1 MRHVWITGAGRGI
14 GAAIALAFAREGATL
29 SLSGRNLATLNLQKQ
44 ILEQACPGVKVH
56 VSVMDL
62 VDAASVTAAYQ
73 ANHHALG
80 PVDVLINNAGQ
91 ALSQPFAKTDMTLW
105 HQMLNVNLTGTYL
118 CIQATLPDLRT
129 PQPQRSGTLVR
140 LVGMTLEARGVMAPL
155 GACCEV
161 VGQTGH
167 RVEAEVVGFND
178 KVLFLMPF
186 TEPTGVGP
194 GDMVRVLSNS
204 SLVKLGPELLG
215 RVIDGRC
222 QPLDGKPD
230 PGCKELLS
238 LLGRPINPMERGP
251 INKIL
256 DVGVKAI
263 NGVLTLGRGQRLGL
277 VAGSGVGKSVLL
289 GMLTRFTKAD
299 VVVIGLIGERG
310 REVQAFIQESLGEEG
325 LAKSVVVAAPANV
338 SPVLRLKATHL
349 THVIAEYFRDQG
361 KDVLMLCDS
370 LTRVAHAQ
378 REIGLAIGEPPTA
391 KGYPPSVF
399 ALLPNLIE
407 RGGVGRHGHG
417 SITAIYTVLAE
428 GDDAADPIVDIAR
441 ASLDGQVMLS
451 RKLADSAHYPAIDLT
466 GSISRLMQSLLSN
479 EDLKSANKLRRLW
492 SIYQQNVDLVQVG
505 AYENGSNPELDEAI
519 RLNDRIVSFLRQDMH
534 ISQDYETTRQ
544 QLRELLSQ

>member
-1 MRHVWITGAGRGI
+1 MID
-14 GAAIALAFAREGATL
+14 FAEEVEQ
-29 SLSGRNLATLNLQKQ
+29 SLSG
-44 ILEQACPGVKVH
+44 
-56 VSVMDL
+56 
-62 VDAASVTAAYQ
+62 
-73 ANHHALG
+73 
-80 PVDVLINNAGQ
+80 
-91 ALSQPFAKTDMTLW
+91 
-105 HQMLNVNLTGTYL
+105 
-118 CIQATLPDLRT
+118 LRT

-161 VGQTGH
+161 VGRHGH

-186 TEPTGVGP
+186 TEPAGVGP
-194 GDMVRVLSNS
+194 GDMVRVVSNS
-204 SLVKLGPELLG
+204 SLVSLGPELLG

-222 QPLDGKPD
+222 QPLDGKPA
-230 PGCKELLS
+230 PVCKDLLS

-263 NGVLTLGRGQRLGL
+263 NGILTLGRGQRLGL
-277 VAGSGVGKSVLL
+277 IAVSGVGKSVLL

-299 VVVIGLIGERG
+299 IVVIGLIGERG

-325 LAKSVVVAAPANV
+325 LAKSVVIAAPANV

-399 ALLPNLIE
+399 GLLPNLIE

-466 GSISRLMQSLLSN
+466 GSISRLMQTLLSS
-479 EDLKSANKLRRLW
+479 EDLKLSNKLRRLW
-492 SIYQQNVDLVQVG
+492 SLYQQNVDLIQVG

-519 RLNDRIVSFLRQDMH
+519 RLNDRIVGFLRQDMH
-534 ISQDYETTRQ
+534 ISQDYEVTRS
-544 QLRELLSQ
+544 QLRDLLNQS

>member
-1 MRHVWITGAGRGI
+1 MID
-14 GAAIALAFAREGATL
+14 FADVVEQ
-29 SLSGRNLATLNLQKQ
+29 SLSG
-44 ILEQACPGVKVH
+44 
-56 VSVMDL
+56 
-62 VDAASVTAAYQ
+62 
-73 ANHHALG
+73 
-80 PVDVLINNAGQ
+80 
-91 ALSQPFAKTDMTLW
+91 
-105 HQMLNVNLTGTYL
+105 
-118 CIQATLPDLRT
+118 LRT

-161 VGQTGH
+161 VGRHGH

-186 TEPTGVGP
+186 TEPAGVGP
-194 GDMVRVLSNS
+194 GDMVRVVSNS
-204 SLVKLGPELLG
+204 SLVSLGPELLG

-222 QPLDGKPD
+222 QPLDGKPA
-230 PGCKELLS
+230 PVCKDLLS

-263 NGVLTLGRGQRLGL
+263 NGILTLGRGQRLGL
-277 VAGSGVGKSVLL
+277 IAGSGVGKSVLL

-299 VVVIGLIGERG
+299 IVIIGLIGERG

-325 LAKSVVVAAPANV
+325 LAKSVVIAAPANV

-399 ALLPNLIE
+399 GLLPNLIE

-466 GSISRLMQSLLSN
+466 GSISRLMQTLLSS

-492 SIYQQNVDLVQVG
+492 SLYQQNVDLIQVG

-519 RLNDRIVSFLRQDMH
+519 RLHDRIVNFLRQDMH
-534 ISQDYETTRQ
+534 ISEDYEVTRA
-544 QLRELLSQ
+544 QLRDLLNQS

>member
-1 MRHVWITGAGRGI
+1 MVDF
-14 GAAIALAFAREGATL
+14 AADI
-29 SLSGRNLATLNLQKQ
+29 
-44 ILEQACPGVKVH
+44 
-56 VSVMDL
+56 
-62 VDAASVTAAYQ
+62 DA
-73 ANHHALG
+73 
-80 PVDVLINNAGQ
+80 VLPQ
-91 ALSQPFAKTDMTLW
+91 
-105 HQMLNVNLTGTYL
+105 
-118 CIQATLPDLRT
+118 LRT
-129 PQPQRSGTLVR
+129 PQPLRSGTLVR

-161 VGQTGH
+161 VGRHGH

-178 KVLFLMPF
+178 KILFLMPF
-186 TEPTGVGP
+186 TEPAGVGP
-194 GDMVRVLSNS
+194 GDMVRVISNS
-204 SLVKLGPELLG
+204 SLVSLGPELLG

-222 QPLDGKPD
+222 QPLDGKP
-230 PGCKELLS
+230 PPECKELLS

-277 VAGSGVGKSVLL
+277 IAGSGVGKSVLL

-325 LAKSVVVAAPANV
+325 LAKSVVIAAPANV

-349 THVIAEYFRDQG
+349 THVIAEYFRDKG
-361 KDVLMLCDS
+361 MDVLMLCDS

-399 ALLPNLIE
+399 GLLPNLIE

-466 GSISRLMQSLLSN
+466 GSISRLMQSLLSS

-505 AYENGSNPELDEAI
+505 AYEHGSNPELDEAI
-519 RLNDRIVSFLRQDMH
+519 RLNDRIVAFLRQDMH
-534 ISQDYETTRQ
+534 ISQDYDTTRL
-544 QLRELLSQ
+544 QLRELLNQT